1 MFAPSYFPTSY
12 WPASYWPPGAGV
24 VIAEVEFYGE
34 ATLSLQ
40 QQYTAG
46 GELSVGASATY
57 FADPSAVPEVDFQ
70 TVATLQANASVN
82 RQGECNLPVTCTT
95 EFTCKYEANG
105 AVDFQCGSD
114 LEINTAVQYACGVE
128 YIGVGF
134 YSAVPIS
141 ANPILTRRNF
151 ARYRT
156 QLAKK
161 QEVENFKD
169 VDP

>member
-1 MFAPSYFPTSY
+1 MFPTQYFPLQFFPGEY
-12 WPASYWPPGAGV
+12 FPPLGILVG
-24 VIAEVEFYGE
+24 EVEFYGE
-34 ATLSLQ
+34 ATLSLE

-57 FADPSAVPEVDFQ
+57 YADPSAVPEVDFQ
-70 TVATLQANASVN
+70 TTAALEANARVT
-82 RQGECNLPVTCTT
+82 RIGECLLPVTCTV
-95 EFTCKYEANG
+95 EFTGLYRANG
-105 AVDFQCGSD
+105 AVNFQCGSD
-114 LEINTAVQYACGVE
+114 LEIDTAVQYACGVE
-128 YIGVGF
+128 YVLAAF

-156 QLAKK
+156 QLAVK